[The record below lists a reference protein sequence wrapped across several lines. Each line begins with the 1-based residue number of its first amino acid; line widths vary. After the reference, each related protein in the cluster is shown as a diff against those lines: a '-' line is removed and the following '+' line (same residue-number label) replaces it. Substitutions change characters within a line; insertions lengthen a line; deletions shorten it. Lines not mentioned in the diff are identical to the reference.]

1 MRTAYK
7 VLAYIVAAE
16 VAIQAMVMVWAIAGL
31 GVWVDGGGVFDKSV
45 IEGPIESGA
54 MPFPEV
60 LGILVHGI
68 NGTFVIPAI
77 ALLLLIVSFFTKV
90 RGAIKWA
97 VIVFVLVV
105 AQGQI
110 GFLGHEFPMAGAL
123 HGLNALALFAAALY
137 TGRRLRTALPRSGV
151 TPAEEQ
157 VAAPVS

>member
-7 VLAYIVAAE
+7 VLAYLVAAE
-16 VAIQAMVMVWAIAGL
+16 VAVQAMVMVWAIAGL

-45 IEGPIESGA
+45 IEGSIGSGA

-68 NGTFVIPAI
+68 NGTFVVPAI
-77 ALLLLIVSFFTKV
+77 ALVLLIVSFFTKA

-110 GFLGHEFPMAGAL
+110 GFLGHEFPLAGAL
-123 HGLNALALFAAALY
+123 HGLNALALFGVALY
-137 TGRRLRTALPRSGV
+137 TGRRIRTAAPNGV
-151 TPAEEQ
+151 AAEEL
-157 VAAPVS
+157 VTTSV

>member
-31 GVWVDGGGVFDKSV
+31 GVWVDNGGVFDKS
-45 IEGPIESGA
+45 IMESGA
-54 MPFPEV
+54 IPFTEV
-60 LGILVHGI
+60 IGVLVHGI
-68 NGTFVIPAI
+68 NGAFVVPAI
-77 ALLLLIVSFFTKV
+77 ALALLIVSFFTKV

-105 AQGQI
+105 VQGQI
-110 GFLGHEFPMAGAL
+110 GFLGHEFALAGAL
-123 HGLNALALFAAALY
+123 HGLNALALFTVALY
-137 TGRRLRTALPRSGV
+137 TGRRLRTAAARSGV

-157 VAAPVS
+157 VAAPVA